1 MMQNKMMQLWKS
13 SLLAVALVCL
23 VASCKKT
30 YDEPPVTGQPDIV
43 ANTTIKDLKARYTTQ
58 GTTVAI
64 TDDVIIEGVV
74 NMDDKSGN
82 YYQQISI
89 QDSTGGIL
97 LRLAGSNLNT
107 SYPVGRKIYVKAKGL
122 YLGDYGRMIQLGG
135 GVDTINGGVTLLTQ
149 NLQDK
154 HIIKGPINQPLN
166 ARVVTFNQLGTGL
179 QDPFVNTLIKLEN
192 VEFSPA
198 DLSKTYAD
206 NGASGNRFV
215 QGCTSP
221 TTNRITLRTSDFA
234 NFATLPL
241 PQGNGDIF
249 GIYSLFNTTKQLTIR
264 DTTDVRFYGPR
275 CAGGTVGGTPITLGT
290 SPYTINFDNIGSAL
304 PTGVS
309 VSSNATSTSLGSA
322 GAYSTTKALWTATS
336 AGFKNVA
343 SATGL
348 TQGAGNTEQ
357 DNSTNRALAVRQT
370 GTVDIGGDPGASF
383 IFLLA
388 NTTGKNNLKME
399 FQLQSLDAAS
409 ARVTTWVVEYGL
421 GETPTSFTA
430 VTPTGTMTTGGNTFS
445 NTAITVNFPAAVSN
459 QSQKVWI
466 RLFAKTPTTGGGS
479 RATTAIDDVKF
490 SWN

>member
-1 MMQNKMMQLWKS
+1 MKRSWINAATAI
-13 SLLAVALVCL
+13 AVVSL

-30 YDEPPVTGQPDIV
+30 YDEPPVTGAPDIV
-43 ANTTIKDLKARYTTQ
+43 ANITIKDLKARYTTQ

-64 TDDVIIEGVV
+64 TDDAVIEGVV

-154 HIIKGPINQPLN
+154 HIFKGAVNQPLV
-166 ARVVTFNQLGTGL
+166 ARTVSFSQLGTGL
-179 QDPFVNTLIKLEN
+179 QDPYVNTLIRLEN

-198 DLSKTYAD
+198 DLSKNYAD

-215 QGCTSP
+215 QGCTAP
-221 TTNRITLRTSDFA
+221 ATNRITLRTSDFA
-234 NFATLPL
+234 NFATLPVA
-241 PQGNGDIF
+241 QGNGDIL
-249 GIYSLFNTTKQLTIR
+249 GIYSLFNSTKQLTIR

-290 SPYTINFDNIGSAL
+290 SPYTINFDNIGTGF

-309 VSSNATSTSLGSA
+309 VSSNATATSLGIA
-322 GAYSTTKALWTATS
+322 GAYTATKGLWNATG
-336 AGFKNVA
+336 AGFKNLA

-348 TQGAGNTEQ
+348 TQAATNADQ
-357 DNSTNRALAVRQT
+357 DNATNRALAVRQT
-370 GTVDIGGDPGASF
+370 STVDIGGDPGASF

-388 NTTGKNNLKME
+388 NTSGKNNLKMD
-399 FQLQSLDAAS
+399 FKLQSLDAAS
-409 ARVTTWVVEYGL
+409 GRTTTWTVEYAIGD
-421 GETPTSFTA
+421 TPTSFTTVGA
-430 VTPTGTMTTGGNTFS
+430 TGSMLTGGNTFS
-445 NTAITVNFPAAVSN
+445 NTPISVSFPAALNSIA
-459 QSQKVWI
+459 QKVWI
-466 RLFAKTPTTGGGS
+466 RIIAKTPTTGGGN
-479 RATTAIDDVKF
+479 RATTAIDDVQF